1 MRVNAVKERLLAGEV
16 VYGYALGL
24 GSAVAA
30 EGLSR
35 TGVDFLLID
44 MQHGSWGNT
53 EAAAALMAMTAGTV
67 PMARPASNDYTMI
80 GKLLDEGAMGIVVP
94 MVDTPEQARAAADAC
109 RFPPAGT
116 RSHGYGGALRLSD
129 DDGPAY
135 VRGMNDQLFLAVQ
148 LESALAVDNAEAILA
163 TPGVDGCWV
172 GPGDLALSLGLD
184 PPTAWDEPV
193 FQEALQRVLAA
204 CEATG
209 TVPGYAAFTPGM
221 AERARALG
229 FRYLTAGWDLGFLLE
244 SAVEGVRRL
253 RG

>member
-1 MRVNAVKERLLAGEV
+1 MRVNAVKEGLLAGEV

-44 MQHGSWGNT
+44 MQHGSWDMSQ
-53 EAAAALMAMTAGTV
+53 AAAALMAMTAGTV
-67 PMARPASNDYTMI
+67 PMARPAFNDYTMI

-94 MVDTPEQARAAADAC
+94 MVDTPAQAKAAADAC
-109 RFPPAGT
+109 RFPPAGN
-116 RSHGYGGALRLSD
+116 RSHGYSGALRLSD
-129 DDGPAY
+129 DDPAAY
-135 VRGMNDQLFLAVQ
+135 IRGMNDQLFLAVQ
-148 LESALAVDNAEAILA
+148 LESAAAVDDAEAILA

-172 GPGDLALSLGLD
+172 GPADLSLSLGLT
-184 PPTAWDEPV
+184 PATAWEEPAV
-193 FQEALQRVLAA
+193 LEALRRVLAA

-209 TVPGYAAFTPGM
+209 PIPGYAAFTPGM
-221 AERARALG
+221 AEQARALG
-229 FRYLTAGWDLGFLLE
+229 FRFLTAGWDIGFMLE
-244 SAVEGVRRL
+244 GASDGVRRL

>member
-24 GSAVAA
+24 GSAIAA

-44 MQHGSWGNT
+44 MQHGSWDMSQVG
-53 EAAAALMAMTAGTV
+53 AALMAMTAGTV
-67 PMARPASNDYTMI
+67 PMARPAFNDYTRI

-94 MVDTPEQARAAADAC
+94 MVDTPGQAKAAADAC
-109 RFPPAGT
+109 LFPPEGT
-116 RSHGYGGALRLSD
+116 RSHGYSGALRLAD
-129 DDGPAY
+129 DDPVAY
-135 VRGMNDQLFLAVQ
+135 VREMNDQLFLAVQ
-148 LESALAVDNAEAILA
+148 FESVTSIDNAEAILA

-172 GPGDLALSLGLD
+172 GPADLAMSLGLA
-184 PPTAWDEPV
+184 PSTAWEQPA

-209 TVPGYAAFTPGM
+209 TVPGYAAFTPSM
-221 AERARALG
+221 AEKARALG
-229 FRYLTAGWDLGFLLE
+229 FRFLTAGWDIGFMVE
-244 SAVEGVRRL
+244 GAVEGVRRL
-253 RG
+253 RA